1 MSSES
6 QAIAGAEENRQ
17 RQLGVEPGLR
27 YAIQVLEQVLNR
39 GQNGAIG
46 SGLAIAIVELKME
59 IERL

>member
-1 MSSES
+1 MSSE
-6 QAIAGAEENRQ
+6 QRAIAGAEEARD
-17 RQLGVEPGLR
+17 RLEPGMR

-59 IERL
+59 IDRL